1 MLTKVTVDPSFWEL
15 FPNAQVNI
23 MLVSG
28 IDNHDTDDNLS
39 ARRKLLSEAEDKA
52 EDFLGA
58 AQFNRNAVIDEWRK
72 AYQQFK
78 KKKGVR
84 ASIEA
89 LLKRVDKGEDLQP
102 ISPLVDVYNSVS
114 LSHGVPIGIEDQE
127 KLAG

>member
-15 FPNAQVNI
+15 FPNAQVNV
-23 MLVSG
+23 MLVSD

-72 AYQQFK
+72 AYQQFAFGPQLK
-78 KKKGVR
+78 PCSSEWTR
-84 ASIEA
+84 AKTCSQFP
-89 LLKRVDKGEDLQP
+89 R
-102 ISPLVDVYNSVS
+102 
-114 LSHGVPIGIEDQE
+114 
-127 KLAG
+127 